1 MAQQTA
7 IKILLEYIEQ
17 RIYKVN
23 QLDDGTY
30 LDENI
35 YLSLPKDEF
44 EKIKDKAKAMEK
56 EQIMESRNNGIVST
70 LKGYSIS
77 NEDYYNETYNK

>member
-1 MAQQTA
+1 MTQTA
-7 IKILLEYIEQ
+7 VQYLLDYIEQ

-23 QLDDGTY
+23 KLDDGTY

-44 EKIKDKAKAMEK
+44 EKIKK
-56 EQIMESRNNGIVST
+56 ESNSMNKKQIMNAFLDGKINNNKDFAI
-70 LKGYSIS
+70 
-77 NEDYYNETYNK
+77 EYYNQTYTNGL

>member
-7 IKILLEYIEQ
+7 VKLLLEYIEQ

-35 YLSLPKDEF
+35 YLSLPKDVF
-44 EKIKDKAKAMEK
+44 EKIKEQAKEMEK
-56 EQIMESRNNGIVST
+56 EQILNASRQFADYPFDENDIQQ
-70 LKGYSIS
+70 
-77 NEDYYNETYNK
+77 YYNETYNK

>member
-1 MAQQTA
+1 MAQTA
-7 IKILLEYIEQ
+7 VQYLLDYIEQ

-23 QLDDGTY
+23 KLDDGTY

-44 EKIKDKAKAMEK
+44 EKIKKESNSMDKK
-56 EQIMESRNNGIVST
+56 QIMNAFLEGKINHNKNYAI
-70 LKGYSIS
+70 
-77 NEDYYNETYNK
+77 EYYNETYKK